1 MPRSGRVRDGLWVG
15 VGGFY
20 GWVIAW
26 VVVLPVGVPF
36 CNFDPRDTQR
46 GLNLRVHPL

>member
-1 MPRSGRVRDGLWVG
+1 MPRSGWVWDGLWVG
-15 VGGFY
+15 VGGFC

-26 VVVLPVGVPF
+26 VVVLSVGIRF